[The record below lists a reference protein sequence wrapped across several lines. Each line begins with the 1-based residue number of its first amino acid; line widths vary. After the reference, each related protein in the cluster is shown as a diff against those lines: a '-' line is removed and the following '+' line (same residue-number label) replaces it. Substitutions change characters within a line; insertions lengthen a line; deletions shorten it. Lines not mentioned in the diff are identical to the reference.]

1 MSTSLHSLEMVVET
15 VYALA
20 RYYVPRVVRKANCC
34 PSETLVH
41 VDKADQSMD
50 VYIGHSPRGSFDHG

>member
-20 RYYVPRVVRKANCC
+20 RYYVPRVVRKAKCC

-41 VDKADQSMD
+41 VDKADHSMG
-50 VYIGHSPRGSFDHG
+50 VYKTFPPRVP